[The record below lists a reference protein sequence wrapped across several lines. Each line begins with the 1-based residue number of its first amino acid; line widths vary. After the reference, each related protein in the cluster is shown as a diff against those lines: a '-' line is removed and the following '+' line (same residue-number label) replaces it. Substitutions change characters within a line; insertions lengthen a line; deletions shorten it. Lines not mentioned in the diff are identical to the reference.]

1 MEWTEHDRAA
11 QAAASRLKEEVARAD
26 RATLRLLFTEAR
38 THNGWQDRPV
48 PDQLLEELYDLLKWP
63 PTSANAQP
71 GRYVFLRTP
80 EARARLRPHLS
91 PGNVEKTMAAPVVVI
106 VAYDV
111 AFWKELPRLFPLRD
125 MSGPFKENTAAAET
139 FAFRNGTLQGAYLIL
154 AARALGLDCGPMSGF
169 DNKGVD
175 AEFFAGTS
183 VRSNF
188 LVNLGYA
195 DTTKIW
201 ARLPRL
207 AFAEACTL
215 L

>member
-11 QAAASRLKEEVARAD
+11 QAAAARLKEEVTHAD
-26 RATLRLLFTEAR
+26 PATLRLLFTEAR

-48 PDQLLEELYDLLKWP
+48 PDTLLEQLYDLLKWP

-71 GRYVFLRTP
+71 GRFIFLRTR
-80 EARARLRPHLS
+80 EAKARLKPHLS

-125 MSGPFKENTAAAET
+125 MSGPFKENAAAAET

-169 DNKGVD
+169 DNEGVD
-175 AEFFAGTS
+175 AEFLAGTS

-207 AFAEACTL
+207 DFAEACML